1 MKATENR
8 QSRSIVGEFKCPKD
22 ALVNSQKRL
31 ALVIHELPVDATNLT
46 TSEGVMSMKTT
57 IVRFPTGILLIVIS
71 VLGLSWFSPA
81 QAACVK
87 QAVAPLAETV
97 SGEVSLCQ
105 TSGDVIAKL
114 QLKGLKPGNAYTVW
128 LVYVDDGAKCSAEG
142 QAACFGTTNTGGDQN
157 AVPDEAFG
165 RLTDVIAPKNGK
177 ANISGD
183 VPGLQLSK
191 GSQVWILVKGHGP
204 ASTSD
209 NLARARQLLTPEDET
224 AGAPNLGIVGGAVA
238 DFTSL
243 NIFDN

>member
-1 MKATENR
+1 
-8 QSRSIVGEFKCPKD
+8 
-22 ALVNSQKRL
+22 
-31 ALVIHELPVDATNLT
+31 
-46 TSEGVMSMKTT
+46 MKT
-57 IVRFPTGILLIVIS
+57 IRRFLGGSLLIVVSII
-71 VLGLSWFSPA
+71 GLSSQSEA

-97 SGEVSLCQ
+97 SGQISLCR
-105 TSGDVIAKL
+105 TSGEIIANL

-128 LVYVDDGAKCSAEG
+128 FVYVDDGSKCSAEG
-142 QAACFGTTNTGGDQN
+142 QATCFGTTNTGGDQN

-177 ANISGD
+177 ANISGG

-191 GSQVWILVKGHGP
+191 GAQVWILVKGHGP